1 MTSALMASILEY
13 IDSDL
18 DFTSFALSLQ
28 GPAFT
33 GFSAAAAS
41 KAA

>member
-13 IDSDL
+13 MDSAL